1 MTVKDGNSEQ
11 AVDRRT
17 CTSER
22 KETALV
28 SALGV
33 HLHWSTSLLISL
45 ITIMLRHCVLTYSY
59 CWTWPCTAEMLAV
72 IAHGEDATLRLC
84 DKSVHR
90 CQCKYM

>member
-33 HLHWSTSLLISL
+33 HLH
-45 ITIMLRHCVLTYSY
+45 
-59 CWTWPCTAEMLAV
+59 
-72 IAHGEDATLRLC
+72 
-84 DKSVHR
+84 
-90 CQCKYM
+90 